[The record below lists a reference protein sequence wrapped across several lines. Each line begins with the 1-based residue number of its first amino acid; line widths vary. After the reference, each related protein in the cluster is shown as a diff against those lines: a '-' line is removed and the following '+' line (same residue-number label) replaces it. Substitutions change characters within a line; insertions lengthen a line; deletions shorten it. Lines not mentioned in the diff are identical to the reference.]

1 MQDNSGIVLAIARRR
16 AKVLHAGKIIET
28 IIERKFAKLIPGDH
42 VRLENKKIVSVDKRK
57 NQLMRSYN
65 QRSKEIVAN
74 LDHLLLVTAPPPL
87 FNLNVIDRTIALA
100 SVEEIPFSI
109 ILNKVDLEHQAIL
122 DTIQYYKS
130 MGIKVLRA
138 EAKNKGGCIEIF
150 DFLENSSAKA
160 IALSGISGVGKSS
173 IVSQIF
179 GDIDLRTNEVSE
191 KTGQGRQTT
200 SNVHGYD
207 YQGSKVIY
215 DVPGVQNFGLSH
227 LEYEN
232 LRFYFSDF
240 ISHAKN
246 CEYRS
251 CLHLQEPNCGI
262 KAAISSGALLS
273 SRHENYQQIMSEI
286 DFAKPY

>member
-1 MQDNSGIVLAIARRR
+1 MQDSSGIILAIARRR
-16 AKVLHAGKIIET
+16 AKVLKAGETVET
-28 IIERKFAKLIPGDH
+28 ILERKFAQLIPGDH
-42 VRLENKKIVSVDKRK
+42 VTLENKKIVAVAERK

-74 LDHLLLVTAPPPL
+74 VDHLLLVTAPPPL

-100 SVEEIPFSI
+100 NAEEIPVSI
-109 ILNKVDLEHQAIL
+109 ILNKVDLEHRNIL
-122 DTIQYYKS
+122 EVIKYYQS
-130 MGIKVLRA
+130 IGINVFRT
-138 EAKNKGGCIEIF
+138 EAKKEDGCKEIF
-150 DFLENSSAKA
+150 EFLENSSAKA
-160 IALSGISGVGKSS
+160 IAFSGVSGVGKSS

-179 GDIDLRTNEVSE
+179 KDIDFRTNEVSE

-240 ISHAKN
+240 ISHANN

-251 CLHLQEPNCGI
+251 CLHLEEPNCGI
-262 KAAISSGALLS
+262 KAAISSGEILS